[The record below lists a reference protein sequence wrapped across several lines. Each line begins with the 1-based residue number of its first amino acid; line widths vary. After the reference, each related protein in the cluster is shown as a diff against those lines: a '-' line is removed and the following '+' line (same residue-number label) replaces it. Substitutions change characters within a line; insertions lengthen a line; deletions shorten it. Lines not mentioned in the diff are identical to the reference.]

1 MVINDFDIFR
11 ASFRP
16 PEAQSKLL
24 VNPDAVLASAITT
37 QSFQPIAGRYLKV
50 LQLVCELKLAEFP
63 QRNPLK
69 THKAFDAP
77 PAGQLL
83 GIPTLERD
91 DHDSIMTRSVNN
103 VKHYHGKIVQLKW
116 A

>member
-24 VNPDAVLASAITT
+24 VNPDAVLASAITN
-37 QSFQPIAGRYLKV
+37 QSFQPIAGRYFKI
-50 LQLVCELKLAEFP
+50 LQLVCELKLAELP

-69 THKAFDAP
+69 IHKAFNAT
-77 PAGQLL
+77 PAGQFL

-91 DHDSIMTRSVNN
+91 DHDSIVTQRVND
-103 VKHYHGKIVQLKW
+103 VKRYYGKTVQLRW

>member
-11 ASFRP
+11 ASSRP

-24 VNPDAVLASAITT
+24 VNPDAVLALAITT
-37 QSFQPIAGRYLKV
+37 QRFQPIAGRYFEI
-50 LQLVCELKLAEFP
+50 LQLVCELKLTELS
-63 QRNPLK
+63 QRYPLK
-69 THKAFDAP
+69 IHEALDAT

-91 DHDSIMTRSVNN
+91 DHGFDSDAS
-103 VKHYHGKIVQLKW
+103 H
-116 A
+116 

>member
-1 MVINDFDIFR
+1 MVINDFDILR

-50 LQLVCELKLAEFP
+50 LQLVCELKLKELP

-69 THKAFDAP
+69 IHKAFDAP
-77 PAGQLL
+77 PADQLL

-91 DHDSIMTRSVNN
+91 DHDLIVTHRVNN
-103 VKHYHGKIVQLKW
+103 VKRHYGKMVQLRW

>member
-11 ASFRP
+11 TSFRP

-50 LQLVCELKLAEFP
+50 LQLVCELKLAELP

-69 THKAFDAP
+69 IHKALDAT

-83 GIPTLERD
+83 GIPTLEPD
-91 DHDSIMTRSVNN
+91 DHDSIVTHRVNN
-103 VKHYHGKIVQLKW
+103 VKRYYGKMVKLRS